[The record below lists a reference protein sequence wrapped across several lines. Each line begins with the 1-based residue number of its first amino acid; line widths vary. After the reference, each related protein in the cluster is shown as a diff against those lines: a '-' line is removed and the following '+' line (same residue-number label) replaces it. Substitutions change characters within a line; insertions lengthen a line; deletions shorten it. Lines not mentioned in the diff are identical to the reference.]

1 MNPGTPSLGALLN
14 ELHAEERRLAEDN
27 DVEGQE
33 QHADEDFVAAEA
45 RATTPRPPL
54 LERLRARLQP
64 RRVGDR

>member
-1 MNPGTPSLGALLN
+1 MNPGTPNLGPLIN
-14 ELHAEERRLAEDN
+14 ELHVEERRLTEEN

-45 RATTPRPPL
+45 RATAPPPSL
-54 LERLRARLQP
+54 IERLRARLQP